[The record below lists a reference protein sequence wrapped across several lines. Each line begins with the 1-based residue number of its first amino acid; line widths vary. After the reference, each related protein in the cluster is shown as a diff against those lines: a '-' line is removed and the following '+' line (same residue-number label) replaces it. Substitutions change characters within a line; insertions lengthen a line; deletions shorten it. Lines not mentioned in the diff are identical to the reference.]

1 MPTCGGC
8 LLKKARCL
16 AQTKGTSSDKARLIE
31 ALRDSCCLSDLLK
44 ASCMPKSVFY
54 YHRTKLESDDKY
66 ADLKQRIT
74 ELYHQYKGRYGYRR
88 VTAALKYLGIH
99 HNHKLIA
106 KLMRQMKLSA
116 KIRRQKYRSYKGQC
130 GVIAKNLVKRRFR
143 ARAPNRRWLTDITE
157 FKVGDDKL
165 YLSPILDCF
174 NNEIISYQ
182 LSRRPVYDLVKQMLE
197 SAVKGIPTKR
207 KETLTLHSDQG
218 WHYQMTQFGNV
229 LKANNIKQS
238 MSRKGNCLDNALME
252 SFFGTLKCE
261 TIYIEKPKTIEML
274 EQQIH
279 RFIDLYITTIM

>member
-1 MPTCGGC
+1 
-8 LLKKARCL
+8 
-16 AQTKGTSSDKARLIE
+16 
-31 ALRDSCCLSDLLK
+31 
-44 ASCMPKSVFY
+44 MPKSVFY

-74 ELYHQYKGRYGYRR
+74 ELYHQHKGRYGYRR

-197 SAVKGIPTKR
+197 SAVKGIPTKQGDANA
-207 KETLTLHSDQG
+207 TLRSRVALSDDTIWEG
-218 WHYQMTQFGNV
+218 
-229 LKANNIKQS
+229 AQS
-238 MSRKGNCLDNALME
+238 
-252 SFFGTLKCE
+252 
-261 TIYIEKPKTIEML
+261 
-274 EQQIH
+274 
-279 RFIDLYITTIM
+279 